1 MEEISNQKGFSS
13 QSDSKENSNNQ
24 EKETILI
31 IDDELG
37 PRESLRFIFKDKY
50 NVITAESGSKGIEIV
65 KSRKVDII
73 ILDLKMPDKNGIET
87 LEEIRKYDENVPII
101 ILTGYGDM
109 EAARKAMHYGV
120 IEFLSKPFEVLEI
133 ERIVAKGIEKG
144 KTVRESERLI
154 KEINSLRT
162 SLLQRIEEIEHLAVL
177 GQMSSEIIHEI
188 NNLLTVIHGY
198 TQLLMEEVNSKQLT
212 TKYISIIEN
221 EIKRCKNIAKNIFQ
235 LIKEKN
241 EIEKVNI
248 NQQIENLI
256 EFLNESKLCKDVK
269 INIFLSSDPLI
280 VKCNPNNL
288 YQAFL
293 NIILNSLQAIGK
305 EGEIYIE
312 TSKTQNEAIIK
323 IKDTGKGIPQNLI
336 EKIKEPFFTT
346 KEEGVGIGLHLTYK
360 IIKKY
365 GGRFEI
371 KSELEKGTEFIIF
384 LPLSLI

>member
-1 MEEISNQKGFSS
+1 MEELSNQKDFFS

-109 EAARKAMHYGV
+109 EAARKAMRYGV

-144 KTVRESERLI
+144 KAIRESERLI
-154 KEINSLRT
+154 KEINLLRT

-198 TQLLMEEVNSKQLT
+198 TQLLMEEINSKQLT
-212 TKYISIIEN
+212 TKYISII
-221 EIKRCKNIAKNIFQ
+221 
-235 LIKEKN
+235 
-241 EIEKVNI
+241 
-248 NQQIENLI
+248 
-256 EFLNESKLCKDVK
+256 
-269 INIFLSSDPLI
+269 
-280 VKCNPNNL
+280 
-288 YQAFL
+288 
-293 NIILNSLQAIGK
+293 
-305 EGEIYIE
+305 
-312 TSKTQNEAIIK
+312 
-323 IKDTGKGIPQNLI
+323 
-336 EKIKEPFFTT
+336 
-346 KEEGVGIGLHLTYK
+346 
-360 IIKKY
+360 
-365 GGRFEI
+365 
-371 KSELEKGTEFIIF
+371 
-384 LPLSLI
+384 